1 MTDDLRQ
8 SGCPMSLKT
17 MAGRDPY
24 ATYEAMRAYGD
35 VVWDDG
41 MKAWLVLS
49 ADGCREL
56 MKTDLDALRF
66 WTKDL
71 GDIARDIQG
80 VSSLTLLEG
89 EPHRGLHTWW
99 LQQYSAA
106 EMERL
111 RLPGVR
117 PLVNSLI
124 DRFIAAGRAEL
135 VENYARL
142 LPIRAIAMVMD
153 LPWQD
158 EDWIAE
164 LQETMK
170 PIEVFFNYSMAGDA
184 AIVANARA
192 AGKKLEGLL
201 LPFVESRH
209 AGTGDDVISRLSRNA
224 PALVPGWEIGDTLSN
239 IRHML
244 FAGSGTT
251 THALASTFYLL
262 LTEPGLSDQVSA
274 GGDKAVRTLVEESL
288 RLHGPVHYRSRRA
301 NRDFTLAGTTVRADD
316 PVISMQSAANRDPS
330 RYAQPERVD
339 LGRPNPRDHIAFN
352 YGPRTCV
359 GANLARVEV
368 QESVRAVLKRLPGL
382 RLDTDAPPPEFGGLQ
397 LRDFRPLHVLFAPPR
412 V

>member
-1 MTDDLRQ
+1 MSGDVRQ
-8 SGCPMSLKT
+8 GSCPMSLKT
-17 MAGRDPY
+17 MADRDPY
-24 ATYEAMRAYGD
+24 PTYEAMRAYGD

-49 ADGCREL
+49 ADGCREM

-89 EPHRGLHTWW
+89 EPHRRLHTWW
-99 LQQYSAA
+99 LQQYSAP
-106 EMERL
+106 EMERF
-111 RLPGVR
+111 RLPSMR

-135 VENYARL
+135 VEDYGRL
-142 LPIRAIAMVMD
+142 LPIRAIAIVMD

-158 EDWIAE
+158 EDWITE
-164 LQETMK
+164 LQDTMK
-170 PIEVFFNYSMAGDA
+170 PIETFFNYSMAGDA
-184 AIVANARA
+184 AIIANARA
-192 AGKKLEGLL
+192 AGRKLEGLL
-201 LPFVESRH
+201 LPFIESRRV
-209 AGTGDDVISRLSRNA
+209 GTGDDAISRLWRDA
-224 PALVPGWEIGDTLSN
+224 PALVPGWEIGDMLSN

-262 LTEPGLSDQVSA
+262 LTEPALSDQVRA
-274 GGDKAVRTLVEESL
+274 GGDKALRALVEESL

-301 NRDFTLAGTTVRADD
+301 NRDFTLAGTAVHADD
-316 PVISMQSAANRDPS
+316 PVISVQSAANRDPS
-330 RYAQPERVD
+330 RYECPAQVD
-339 LGRPNPRDHIAFN
+339 LARPNPRDHIAFN

-359 GANLARVEV
+359 GANLARMEV
-368 QESVRAVLKRLPGL
+368 QESVRAVQERLPGL
-382 RLDTDAPPPEFGGLQ
+382 RLNPDAPPPEFGGLQ
-397 LRDFRPLHVLFAPPR
+397 LRDFRPLHVLFTP
-412 V
+412 